1 MTEEHDT
8 RDDSDQPGSL
18 GRSLRALRTT
28 AGLNQTA
35 LADLTG
41 LSQSQISRAET
52 DRRLLSPEEVVR
64 FADACHAGSREKDRL
79 VGLAETLAREHVD
92 ARAILQRG
100 AHHFQERIRRY
111 EEDSTLV
118 RAYQP
123 GMILGQLQTA
133 EYCRAVFASRD
144 GRPPDEVERLVAQRE
159 RRAGQLH
166 DPVRRWE
173 LIQTEGALT
182 WCLDGPNMMAGQM
195 EHLLS
200 VSRLRN
206 VDLGIVPAFRAAD
219 FTASH
224 GFHIYDSA
232 VVQVGTKN
240 ATALL
245 SERDDIVTY
254 ATLFSRIADLVVRGD
269 EAREILAR
277 LADEYRARA

>member
-1 MTEEHDT
+1 MTEEQEW
-8 RDDSDQPGSL
+8 RDDRDEPSGL
-18 GRSLRALRTT
+18 GRSLRALRTA
-28 AGLNQTA
+28 AGLNQSA

-52 DRRLLSPEEVVR
+52 DRRLLSPEDVAR
-64 FADACHAGSREKDRL
+64 FADGCRAGSREKDQL
-79 VGLAETLAREHVD
+79 VGLAQTLAREHID

-100 AHHFQERIRRY
+100 AHHFQERVRRY

-123 GMILGQLQTA
+123 GMILGQLQTP
-133 EYCRAVFASRD
+133 EYARAVFASRD
-144 GRPPDEVERLVAQRE
+144 GRPREEVERLVAQRA
-159 RRAGQLH
+159 RRAAQLH

-182 WCLDGPNMMAGQM
+182 WCLDGPTTMVGQM

-200 VSRLRN
+200 VSALRH
-206 VDLGIVPAFRAAD
+206 VDLGIIPAFRVAD

-254 ATLFSRIADLVVRGD
+254 ATLFSRIADLAVQGD
-269 EAREILAR
+269 QAREILAR
-277 LADEYRARA
+277 LADEYRART

>member
-1 MTEEHDT
+1 MTDVHDQ
-8 RDDSDQPGSL
+8 RDDSDPPGSL
-18 GRSLRALRTT
+18 GRSLRALRAA
-28 AGLNQTA
+28 AGLNQTE

-52 DRRLLSPEEVVR
+52 DRRLLAPDDVVR
-64 FADACHAGSREKDRL
+64 FADACRADSREKDQL
-79 VGLAETLAREHVD
+79 VGLAETLAREYVD
-92 ARAILQRG
+92 ARATLQRG

-123 GMILGQLQTA
+123 GMVLGQLQTT
-133 EYCRAVFASRD
+133 EYSRAVFASRD
-144 GRPPDEVERLVAQRE
+144 GRAPEEVERLVAQR
-159 RRAGQLH
+159 RHRAGQLH

-173 LIQTEGALT
+173 MIQTEGALT
-182 WCLDGPNMMAGQM
+182 WCLDGPGMMAEQM

-200 VSRLRN
+200 VSTLRN
-206 VDLGIVPAFRAAD
+206 VDLGIVPAFQTAD

-245 SERDDIVTY
+245 SEREDIVTY
-254 ATLFSRIADLVVRGD
+254 ATLFSRIADLAVRGD
-269 EAREILAR
+269 EARQILAR
-277 LADEYRARA
+277 LADEYRART